1 MTSGQQDRESEKYKQ
16 LADDHRFFSD
26 MRFKQLTLWSGATAL
41 LLNAAFSDKS
51 SLSLALHPFV
61 IPFFGLVFT
70 GAFWVMEVRS
80 TLQGIDALE
89 KMKTYPQWTGENSL
103 QHWTLINRTHA
114 TLVLYL
120 LSYTL
125 WARQTLCATPPK
137 WGAVSVIGAGVILII
152 FTIREYLH
160 LWVDACKKWKL

>member
-1 MTSGQQDRESEKYKQ
+1 MTSNQQDRESEKYKQ

-41 LLNAAFSDKS
+41 LLNAAFSDRS
-51 SLSLALHPFV
+51 SLSVALHPFV

-70 GAFWVMEVRS
+70 GAFRVMEVRS

-89 KMKTYPQWTGENSL
+89 KMKTYPQWTGENTL
-103 QHWTLINRTHA
+103 QHWTFINRTHA

-120 LSYTL
+120 LSYGL
-125 WARQTLCATPPK
+125 WARQILSATHQT
-137 WGAVSVIGAGVILII
+137 GARVFVIGIGLSLIG
-152 FTIREYLH
+152 FTIREYSL
-160 LWVDACKKWKL
+160 LWVDAWKKWRW